1 MRSVRRGALLAE
13 GVREGMRI
21 LPNGNIEITVQL
33 MPDAYAAMKAI
44 AERDGIK
51 DANVV
56 NLAIMSLNLLSEEMT
71 KAGDPLGRA
80 KAGQL
85 ANMPEPQQ

>member
-1 MRSVRRGALLAE
+1 MRL
-13 GVREGMRI
+13 

-51 DANVV
+51 DVNVV
-56 NLAIMSLNLLSEEMT
+56 NLAIMSLNMLSEEMA
-71 KAGDPLGRA
+71 KVGDPLGEA
-80 KAGQL
+80 MAGRL
-85 ANMPEPQQ
+85 VNMPEAQQ